1 MVDMSDDDAA
11 AHIVSGVSPG
21 AAAPWRWVL
30 QKPTVKVVASTNQGL
45 RYTIDFSLPEVT
57 FKTTGPVTMTFLV
70 NDHALESVRYTAAGE
85 YHYEKAV
92 PTDWVEPLKD
102 TILAAETD
110 KVWVA
115 PADGAKLGFILT
127 RIGLTQ

>member
-1 MVDMSDDDAA
+1 MVDMADADSIS
-11 AHIVSGVSPG
+11 HIVADISPG
-21 AAAPWRWVL
+21 APAEWRWTF

-57 FKTTGPVTMTFLV
+57 FKETGPVTMTFLV
-70 NDHALESVRYTAAGE
+70 NDHVLDSVRYTASGE

-92 PTDWVEPLKD
+92 PANWVEPLQD
-102 TILAAETD
+102 TVLAAAID